1 MSVPIV
7 LTVLTIYIKNREDI
21 YAAEAIEGHL
31 FRTTG
36 TFFFS
41 SLYSSLKSIAC
52 RMFRLGAVYTYSLR
66 L

>member
-7 LTVLTIYIKNREDI
+7 LIVLTIYIKNREDI

-31 FRTTG
+31 FRTPR

-41 SLYSSLKSIAC
+41 SLYSSLKSMVYK
-52 RMFRLGAVYTYSLR
+52 MFRLGLYLQLA
-66 L
+66 